1 MTTKEK
7 LIFCKNHGISISYIA
22 EKVNMVPASLT
33 KWMRNEKG
41 MLKKNEDAIEA
52 TLQQFAAEIWQKIGD
67 SYDKRINN

>member
-7 LIFCKNHGISISYIA
+7 LIFCKDHGISISYIA
-22 EKVNMVPASLT
+22 SKVNMVPASLT
-33 KWMRNEKG
+33 KWMRDEKG

-67 SYDKRINN
+67 SNDRNL